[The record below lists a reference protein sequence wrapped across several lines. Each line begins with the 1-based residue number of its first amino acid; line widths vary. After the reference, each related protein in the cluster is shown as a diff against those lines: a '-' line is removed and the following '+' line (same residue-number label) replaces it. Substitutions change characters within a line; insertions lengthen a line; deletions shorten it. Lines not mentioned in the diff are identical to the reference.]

1 MISYKLTNLVKV
13 FKLRYGSVHSFV
25 ESIFVLFYILF
36 YFYLYGCVLFQ
47 KKKRRQYFYST
58 VLGCSML

>member
-47 KKKRRQYFYST
+47 KKKEGST
-58 VLGCSML
+58 STP